1 MSFLSVARTAVV
13 PYPQTLLSL
22 RKTLSPASW
31 AVRYSTICQPEL
43 ILV

>member
-22 RKTLSPASW
+22 RKTCHPFA
-31 AVRYSTICQPEL
+31 
-43 ILV
+43 ILTYANPN